1 MKDLSGGW
9 PQLAHK
15 LGINDLEFRGGKI
28 PKNKK
33 AVSEAISDIHQ
44 ACIDEGATELTMPTK
59 PLTYTSLIL
68 KLKDLGLVTPS
79 GNGGDA
85 PPPPPPPAAQQQQDD
100 VDAQVRV
107 DQIEEAAIL
116 ANHHNE
122 VNLLFL

>member
-1 MKDLSGGW
+1 
-9 PQLAHK
+9 
-15 LGINDLEFRGGKI
+15 
-28 PKNKK
+28 
-33 AVSEAISDIHQ
+33 
-44 ACIDEGATELTMPTK
+44 MPTK